1 MIIHHCEFRLTA
13 IVRTLIFVLNIQ
25 YRSILILALS
35 FVVNVWK
42 IELKKSFSD
51 LVIKYYIEIVT
62 RSVLID
68 RSFIFNLSVHHL
80 KNYLTKLNN
89 ADSNTIKII
98 ILFSYSICRKRII
111 DFFVESKSRKDK
123 KKKTISK
130 LKVNEN
136 DDLKEKEQKLFENVL
151 KFLRFKIIDFFNR
164 VVLNE
169 AHKIKSIRIK
179 TA

>member
-1 MIIHHCEFRLTA
+1 MIIHYCKFRLIA
-13 IVRTLIFVLNIQ
+13 VVRTLIFVLNIQ

-42 IELKKSFSD
+42 IELKKSFFD
-51 LVIKYYIEIVT
+51 FVIKYYIEIVT
-62 RSVLID
+62 RSFLID
-68 RSFIFNLSVHHL
+68 RSFIFNLFVYHL
-80 KNYLTKLNN
+80 KNYLTNLNN
-89 ADSNTIKII
+89 ANSNTIKII
-98 ILFSYSICRKRII
+98 ILFLYSIWRKRII
-111 DFFVESKSRKDK
+111 DFFVESKSRKNK
-123 KKKTISK
+123 KKKTVSE
-130 LKVNEN
+130 LKINEN
-136 DDLKEKEQKLFENVL
+136 DDLKEEEQKLFENIL